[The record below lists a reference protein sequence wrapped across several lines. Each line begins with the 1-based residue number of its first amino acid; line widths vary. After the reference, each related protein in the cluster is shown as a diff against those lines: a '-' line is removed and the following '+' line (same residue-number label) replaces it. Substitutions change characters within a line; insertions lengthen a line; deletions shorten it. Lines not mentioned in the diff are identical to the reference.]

1 MVSLSHSSGE
11 TKHTERY
18 VSEVISDL
26 SDEKRSLALFVKQV
40 MNVLLKGRKYGAKV
54 ISAKEF
60 ETVDLE
66 GETNE
71 LPQAQLYVL
80 IEAENISNQ
89 VTKLAKFINK
99 NIFVVNPNLIC
110 WAEGDTIESSL
121 SEKSVSKIPEK
132 SDTDKKVV
140 FRKSKTT
147 LPLWL
152 DKFLFE
158 ELSAQYAPEHTR
170 YEYNLD
176 LNEDELKV
184 YLGTYFPRSYAE
196 MFCIFDN
203 MFQNEAVWQVYN
215 NKKEIKIFDFCSG
228 TGGELIG
235 LLSAMDKYFQNEKI
249 INIVVCDGNELALSY
264 LRKIIEKAVGLSK
277 HKYKFLPIHKEI
289 SNIDDVER
297 LDIPFNSF
305 DIELCDKVCCEFIS
319 HGVYKQS
326 YEYLADY
333 LSSRISNDGLLVILD
348 VTTKCEETRMF
359 YPQMMNLQINNF
371 VRASDDFETLL
382 PLSCATYEDCNI
394 PCFTQQTFKV
404 THMRKKDDESRVCY
418 RIICHKEFKKQLLSN
433 AFATT
438 DKAYVINPIRF
449 QQNADGA
456 YCNNSKE
463 NKEIIDSFNINN

>member
-18 VSEVISDL
+18 VSEVLSDL

-40 MNVLLKGRKYGAKV
+40 MNVILKGRKYDAKV
-54 ISAKEF
+54 ISAKE
-60 ETVDLE
+60 LE
-66 GETNE
+66 NLGLKEDTNE

-80 IEAENISNQ
+80 AGAKNISDQ
-89 VTKLAKFINK
+89 ITKLAKFINK
-99 NIFVVNPNLIC
+99 KIFVVNPNLIC
-110 WAEGDTIESSL
+110 WVEGDTTEKSL
-121 SEKSVSKIPEK
+121 SEKLISKISEQ

-140 FRKSKTT
+140 FRKSKTV

-158 ELSAQYAPEHTR
+158 DLSAQYAPKHTR
-170 YEYNLD
+170 YKYNLD
-176 LNEDELKV
+176 LNEEELKV

-203 MFQNEAVWQVYN
+203 MFQNETVWQVYN
-215 NKKEIKIFDFCSG
+215 NKKEINIFDFCCG

-235 LLSAMDKYFQNEKI
+235 LLSAIDKYFQDEKN
-249 INIVVCDGNELALSY
+249 INIVVCDGNELALNY
-264 LRKIIEKAVGLSK
+264 LRKTMEKVISLSK

-289 SNIDDVER
+289 TNLDDVER

-319 HGVYKQS
+319 YGVNKQS
-326 YEYLADY
+326 YRYLADY
-333 LSSRISNDGLLVILD
+333 LSKRMSNDGLLVILD
-348 VTTKCEETRMF
+348 VTTKCEELMMF

-371 VRASDDFETLL
+371 VRGSNDFETLL
-382 PLSCATYEDCNI
+382 PLSCATYRDCNI

-418 RIICHKEFKKQLLSN
+418 RIICHKGFKKQLLPNSFVN
-433 AFATT
+433 NKT
-438 DKAYVINPIRF
+438 YVINPISY
-449 QQNADGA
+449 QQDADGA
-456 YCNNSKE
+456 YCNNCKRDE
-463 NKEIIDSFNINN
+463 EIIDSFNINN